1 MMKTHFSGNFRYKII
16 LCLLLCIIPAK
27 GFSEIISFGTNFR
40 HLQNTFET
48 MKVKFF
54 VPDNFECIAVPQ
66 KGTELY
72 IKFALRPKPKPSS
85 MSTTR
90 SFKSTKSLSDEHT
103 EVRHCLFLDT
113 GTTAQSFNREF
124 IVFMLN
130 CASLVSGRE
139 LTVADF
145 SSISKAELTKTY
157 KADVGYICYV
167 ANPHSRFASGYSQMM
182 LEFYGKQGTGIVMRA
197 TVSNT
202 TKALTSRSGAFMK
215 ARGSFSF

>member
-1 MMKTHFSGNFRYKII
+1 MMKTHFSGNFRQRIFI
-16 LCLLLCIIPAK
+16 CLLLWFVSTTA
-27 GFSEIISFGTNFR
+27 FSEIISFGTHFR
-40 HLQNTFET
+40 HLQDTFET
-48 MKVKFF
+48 MKVSFA
-54 VPDNFECIAVPQ
+54 VPDAFERIIVPQ

-72 IKFALRPKPKPSS
+72 IKFALRPKAKPSS

-90 SFKSTKSLSDEHT
+90 SFKSTNSLSDEHT

-113 GTTAQSFNREF
+113 GTTEQSFNREF

-139 LTVADF
+139 LRVADF
-145 SSISKAELTKTY
+145 SSISKAELTKTC

-167 ANPHSRFASGYSQMM
+167 ANPHSRFTAGYNQMM

-202 TKALTSRSGAFMK
+202 SKALTSRTGAFMK
-215 ARGSFSF
+215 ARSSFSF